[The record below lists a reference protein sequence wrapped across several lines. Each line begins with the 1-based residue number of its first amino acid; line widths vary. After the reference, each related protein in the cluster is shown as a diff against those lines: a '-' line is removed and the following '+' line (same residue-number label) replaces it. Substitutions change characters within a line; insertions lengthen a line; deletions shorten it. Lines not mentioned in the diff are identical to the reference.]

1 MKGFNTRLVIGW
13 IVTLLA
19 TVAAGGC
26 GGDTYVKV
34 QGTTT
39 VSKGQE
45 LIDLQDALNEGAIN
59 KDEYDRLRAII
70 LKRQN

>member
-13 IVTLLA
+13 IVALFAAVTLP
-19 TVAAGGC
+19 GC

-59 KDEYDRLRAII
+59 REEYDRLRAII

>member
-13 IVTLLA
+13 IVALFAAVNLA
-19 TVAAGGC
+19 GC

-45 LIDLQDALNEGAIN
+45 LIDLQEALNEGAIN